1 MFKANV
7 WARDSELNV
16 LEKKQTY
23 DMLALCAFLEV
34 KLVKFEVLFQ
44 RQRWAFKILPV
55 KLGLC
60 VQDLTILGFVC
71 ITFNSILDHCCQ
83 DIVHTSLESCCLNAV

>member
-16 LEKKQTY
+16 LEKKKY

-34 KLVKFEVLFQ
+34 KLVLSLRFFSKDKGGLLKFFL
-44 RQRWAFKILPV
+44 
-55 KLGLC
+55 
-60 VQDLTILGFVC
+60 
-71 ITFNSILDHCCQ
+71 
-83 DIVHTSLESCCLNAV
+83 